1 MPSPNGLPTLLP
13 VGPQGVSVYDKA
25 ENDQLKILIADDSD
39 SDRLILK
46 AMVRRQ
52 GHEVIEARDGVEAVE
67 HYRKHRPDL
76 VLLDVMMPRMDGM
89 QAAAKIKQL
98 AGEVMVPL
106 IFLTSLSD
114 ADALARCLEAGGDDF
129 LSKPYN
135 RVIIEAKI
143 KAFNRMR
150 LMHDTLSRQ
159 RDHIQA
165 SNQQLLQEQEVARQV
180 FDNVAHAGCLD
191 APTIRYQVSPMSIF
205 NGDILFASPKPS
217 GGMHVLVGDFTGHGL
232 PAAIGAM
239 PVAEVFYG
247 MTAKGFSG
255 SDILR
260 EINHK
265 LKRILPTGMFC
276 CAMLVDADFHRR
288 ILRVWNGGLPD
299 AHLIRRTGE
308 REVIPSSHLPLGVL
322 AADRFNGDTL
332 YFRTQEGDT
341 LVMMTDGVL
350 EAVGQDGDMFGE
362 QRLAA
367 ALDQADG
374 TAPFERVMT
383 RLRGFME
390 NQAFDD
396 DLTLVTLDM
405 VKEAPLVPLP
415 TQPNRFAATGPQDW
429 NCHYAVQGRTLATF
443 NPVPLML
450 HICDELPG
458 LRRRSGEV
466 YTILAELYTNALE
479 HGILGLPSEWKDSPD
494 GFARYYRERE
504 HRLAGDLEGHQ
515 IRFELCHQKTE
526 DGGRLLICCED
537 SGGGFDHEAISQSQ
551 MGNEG
556 YAGRGLSLIRQLC
569 GSVCYSEGG
578 KRAEV
583 VYHWR
588 MS

>member
-1 MPSPNGLPTLLP
+1 M
-13 VGPQGVSVYDKA
+13 YDKA
-25 ENDQLKILIADDSD
+25 ESEQLKILIADDSD

-52 GHEVIEARDGVEAVE
+52 GHEAIEARDGVEAVE
-67 HYRKHRPDL
+67 QYRQHHPDL

-89 QAAAKIKQL
+89 QAAAKIKAL

-165 SNQQLLQEQEVARQV
+165 SNRQLLQEQEVARQV

-191 APTIRYQVSPMSIF
+191 APNIRYQVSPMSIF

-276 CAMLVDADFHRR
+276 CAMLVDADFPRG

-299 AHLIRRTGE
+299 AYLMRRDGE

-350 EAVGQDGDMFGE
+350 EAVGRDGDMFGE
-362 QRLAA
+362 QRLLE
-367 ALDQADG
+367 ALDHADG
-374 TAPFERVMT
+374 AAPFECVMS
-383 RLRGFME
+383 RLRAFME

-405 VKEAPLVPLP
+405 VKDVPPVTLP
-415 TQPNRFAATGPQDW
+415 TELNRFAAVGPQDW
-429 NCHYAVQGRTLATF
+429 SCQYTVRGRTLACF

-479 HGILGLPSEWKDSPD
+479 HGILGLPSEWKSSPD

-504 HRLAGDLEGHQ
+504 DRLAGDLDDHQ
-515 IRFELCHQKTE
+515 ISFELRHQVTKE
-526 DGGRLLICCED
+526 GGTLVVCCED
-537 SGGGFDHEAISQSQ
+537 SGGGFDHQGVRQ
-551 MGNEG
+551 MQTEGGG
-556 YAGRGLSLIRQLC
+556 YAGRGLSLITQLC
-569 GSVCYSEGG
+569 GSVDYAKGG

-583 VYHWR
+583 VYHWHL
-588 MS
+588 S